1 MKVRLDEVCNI
12 YKGKTTITKAIPGE
26 YPLVVTAENRASHNE
41 YQFDCKAV
49 CVPLVSATGHGHAS
63 IKRLH
68 YQEGKFA
75 LGTILSAVIP
85 KDESILDTRYLYIY
99 LSYFKDSVIVP
110 LMRGSANVSLTIKAL
125 GSAEIEL
132 PSIEKQKSIV
142 ELVTKIEKSKSEIDN
157 KLEAQIKI
165 VSLIKNTILS
175 LAVKGKLVPQHE
187 SDEPASLL
195 LDKIKKENEEL
206 KLQGRY
212 NKQRKIKDTID
223 AESAYGQLPSNWEWC
238 LLDDVVPYITDYQAN
253 GSFSTLKSNVNT
265 YKEEE
270 YAILVRLKDLRL
282 DIKNNDLI
290 YTDKKGYE
298 FLSKSHLYGGEILI
312 ANVGAGV
319 GTSMVMPNIN
329 KKATIAPNM
338 FIIELSKNIDKNYF
352 LYFTKT
358 KLYKDEILNKASAT
372 GQPKMNKNEFRSL
385 TFSLPP
391 LNEQKRIVEKVDKL
405 MKVCDELELR
415 IEKSKKY
422 SEQLMESILKD
433 SLKA

>member
-1 MKVRLDEVCNI
+1 MKVRLDEVCNL
-12 YKGKTTITKAIPGE
+12 YKGKTTITKAIQGK
-26 YPLVVTAENRASHNE
+26 YPLVVTAENRASSNE

-85 KDESILDTRYLYIY
+85 KDENILDTKYLYIY
-99 LSYFKDSVIVP
+99 LSYFKDSVLVP
-110 LMRGSANVSLTIKAL
+110 LMRGSANVSLTIKSL

-132 PSIEKQKSIV
+132 PSIEEQKNIV
-142 ELVTKIEKSKSEIDN
+142 ELVTRIENIKSKIDI
-157 KLEAQIKI
+157 KLEEQSKL
-165 VSLIKNTILS
+165 VLLIRNEILNM
-175 LAVKGKLVPQHE
+175 AIKGKLIQPDKNAE
-187 SDEPASLL
+187 SASRLLKRIKDE
-195 LDKIKKENEEL
+195 IEEL

-212 NKQRKIKDTID
+212 NKQRKVKDTVD
-223 AESAYGQLPSNWEWC
+223 AEINYGNLPSNWKWC
-238 LLDDVVPYITDYQAN
+238 LLDDVVPYITDYQSN
-253 GSFSTLKSNVNT
+253 GSFSSLKSNVKT

-282 DIKNNDLI
+282 NIENNDLV
-290 YTDKKGYE
+290 YTDKSGYD
-298 FLSKSHLYGGEILI
+298 FLSKSHLHGGEILI

-319 GTSMVMPNIN
+319 GTSMIMPNIN
-329 KKATIAPNM
+329 KKSTIAPNM
-338 FIIELSKNIDKNYF
+338 FIIELSKYINKDYF
-352 LYFTKT
+352 MYFTKSN
-358 KLYKDEILNKASAT
+358 LYKNEILSKASAT

-385 TFSLPP
+385 TFPLPP
-391 LNEQKRIVEKVDKL
+391 LSEQIRIVEKVDKL
-405 MKVCDELELR
+405 IKVCDELELR

-422 SEQLMESILKD
+422 SEKLMESILKD

>member
-142 ELVTKIEKSKSEIDN
+142 ELVTKIEKNKSEIDN
-157 KLEAQIKI
+157 KLEEQIKI
-165 VSLIKNTILS
+165 VSLIRNEILS
-175 LAVKGKLVPQHE
+175 LAVKGKLVPQDE
-187 SDEPASLL
+187 SDEPASVLL
-195 LDKIKKENEEL
+195 ERIKEEKNRLVKEKMIKKE
-206 KLQGRY
+206 KP
-212 NKQRKIKDTID
+212 
-223 AESAYGQLPSNWEWC
+223 LPEICEDEKPFEIPKSWEWTR
-238 LLDDVVPYITDYQAN
+238 LNQISNYIKAGGDKPKDFSTIKTGEYIIPVIAN
-253 GSFSTLKSNVNT
+253 GKTNEGITGYTKVATENNMCITVSGRGTIGYSCIR
-265 YKEEE
+265 KEPFCP
-270 YAILVRLKDLRL
+270 IVRLIVINPSIYI
-282 DIKNNDLI
+282 DISYLNYSFNHFI
-290 YTDKKGYE
+290 E
-298 FLSKSHLYGGEILI
+298 GGT
-312 ANVGAGV
+312 
-319 GTSMVMPNIN
+319 GTSIQQLTVPMI
-329 KKATIAPNM
+329 K
-338 FIIELSKNIDKNYF
+338 
-352 LYFTKT
+352 
-358 KLYKDEILNKASAT
+358 
-372 GQPKMNKNEFRSL
+372 PKVIPI
-385 TFSLPP
+385 PP
-391 LNEQKRIVEKVDKL
+391 LNEQKRIVAEVDKL
-405 MKVCDELELR
+405 MKLCNELELK

-422 SEQLMESILKD
+422 NEQLMESILKD
-433 SLKA
+433 NLKA

>member
-1 MKVRLDEVCNI
+1 MKVRLDEVCNL
-12 YKGKTTITKAIPGE
+12 YKGKTTITKAIQGK
-26 YPLVVTAENRASHNE
+26 YPLVVTAENRASSNE

-85 KDESILDTRYLYIY
+85 KDENILDTKYLYIY
-99 LSYFKDSVIVP
+99 LSYFKDSVLVP
-110 LMRGSANVSLTIKAL
+110 LMRGSANVSLTIKSL

-132 PSIEKQKSIV
+132 PSIEEQKNIV
-142 ELVTKIEKSKSEIDN
+142 ELVKRIENIKSKIDI
-157 KLEAQIKI
+157 KLEEQSKL
-165 VSLIKNTILS
+165 VLLIRNEILNM
-175 LAVKGKLVPQHE
+175 AIKGKLIQPDKNAE
-187 SDEPASLL
+187 SASRLLKRIKDE
-195 LDKIKKENEEL
+195 IEEL

-212 NKQRKIKDTID
+212 NKQRKVKDTVD
-223 AESAYGQLPSNWEWC
+223 AEINYGNLPSNWKWC
-238 LLDDVVPYITDYQAN
+238 LLDDVVPYITDYQSN
-253 GSFSTLKSNVNT
+253 GSFSSLKSNVKT

-282 DIKNNDLI
+282 NIENNDLV
-290 YTDKKGYE
+290 YTDKSGYD
-298 FLSKSHLYGGEILI
+298 FLSKSHLHGGEILI

-319 GTSMVMPNIN
+319 GTSMIMPNIN
-329 KKATIAPNM
+329 KKSTIAPNM
-338 FIIELSKNIDKNYF
+338 FIIELSKYINKDYF
-352 LYFTKT
+352 MYFTKSN
-358 KLYKDEILNKASAT
+358 LYKNEILSKASAT

-385 TFSLPP
+385 TFPLPP
-391 LNEQKRIVEKVDKL
+391 LSEQIRIVEKVDKL
-405 MKVCDELELR
+405 IKVCDELELR

-422 SEQLMESILKD
+422 SEKLMESILKD

>member
-142 ELVTKIEKSKSEIDN
+142 ELVTKIEKNKSEIDN
-157 KLEAQIKI
+157 KLEEQIKI
-165 VSLIKNTILS
+165 VSLIRNEILS
-175 LAVKGKLVPQHE
+175 LAVKGKLVPQDE
-187 SDEPASLL
+187 SDEPASVLL
-195 LDKIKKENEEL
+195 ERIKEEKNRLVKEKIIKKE
-206 KLQGRY
+206 KP
-212 NKQRKIKDTID
+212 
-223 AESAYGQLPSNWEWC
+223 LPEICEDEKPFEIPKSWEWTR
-238 LLDDVVPYITDYQAN
+238 LNQISNYIKAGGDKPKDFSTIKTGEYIIPVIAN
-253 GSFSTLKSNVNT
+253 GKTNEGITGYTKVATENNMCITVSGRGTIGYSCIR
-265 YKEEE
+265 KEPFCP
-270 YAILVRLKDLRL
+270 IVRLIVINPSIYI
-282 DIKNNDLI
+282 DISYLNYSFNHFI
-290 YTDKKGYE
+290 E
-298 FLSKSHLYGGEILI
+298 GGT
-312 ANVGAGV
+312 
-319 GTSMVMPNIN
+319 GTSIQQLTVPMI
-329 KKATIAPNM
+329 K
-338 FIIELSKNIDKNYF
+338 
-352 LYFTKT
+352 
-358 KLYKDEILNKASAT
+358 
-372 GQPKMNKNEFRSL
+372 PKVIPI
-385 TFSLPP
+385 PP
-391 LNEQKRIVEKVDKL
+391 LNEQKRIVEEVDKL
-405 MKVCDELELR
+405 MKLCSELELK

-422 SEQLMESILKD
+422 NEQLMESILKD
-433 SLKA
+433 NLKA